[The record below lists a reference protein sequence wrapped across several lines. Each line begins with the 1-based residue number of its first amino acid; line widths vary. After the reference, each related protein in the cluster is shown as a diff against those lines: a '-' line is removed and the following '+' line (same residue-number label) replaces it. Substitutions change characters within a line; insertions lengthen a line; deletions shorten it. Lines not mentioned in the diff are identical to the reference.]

1 MAYNSKAPKKKDKNM
16 MVSLCMPRVKF
27 SILEASDFE
36 KELVRGIKEKIGVA
50 FTKNDQQLIDLDLKV
65 KGVPFL
71 EFELSKIN
79 LRLHQDAENQVI
91 GFFIKEISLV
101 NVEKRRDPRNI
112 LISSNHDIQYDS
124 SNINILG
131 KKSFDEHEHNMSGS
145 KKNVYKNLL
154 LDPEEEDQIPGDND
168 YVHDFDAEDQVDQFF
183 EMFMTVSPISKKTS
197 IDMG

>member
-1 MAYNSKAPKKKDKNM
+1 
-16 MVSLCMPRVKF
+16 
-27 SILEASDFE
+27 
-36 KELVRGIKEKIGVA
+36 
-50 FTKNDQQLIDLDLKV
+50 
-65 KGVPFL
+65 
-71 EFELSKIN
+71 
-79 LRLHQDAENQVI
+79 
-91 GFFIKEISLV
+91 V

-124 SNINILG
+124 SHKHTYSNI
-131 KKSFDEHEHNMSGS
+131 KKSFDEHDPNMSGL
-145 KKNVYKNLL
+145 KKNAYKNLL

>member
-1 MAYNSKAPKKKDKNM
+1 M
-16 MVSLCMPRVKF
+16 
-27 SILEASDFE
+27 
-36 KELVRGIKEKIGVA
+36 
-50 FTKNDQQLIDLDLKV
+50 
-65 KGVPFL
+65 
-71 EFELSKIN
+71 
-79 LRLHQDAENQVI
+79 
-91 GFFIKEISLV
+91 

-145 KKNVYKNLL
+145 KKNAYKNLL

>member
-1 MAYNSKAPKKKDKNM
+1 MTYNSKAPKKKDKNM

-79 LRLHQDAENQVI
+79 LRLH
-91 GFFIKEISLV
+91 
-101 NVEKRRDPRNI
+101 
-112 LISSNHDIQYDS
+112 
-124 SNINILG
+124 
-131 KKSFDEHEHNMSGS
+131 
-145 KKNVYKNLL
+145 
-154 LDPEEEDQIPGDND
+154 
-168 YVHDFDAEDQVDQFF
+168 
-183 EMFMTVSPISKKTS
+183 
-197 IDMG
+197 

>member
-1 MAYNSKAPKKKDKNM
+1 MAYRSKAPKKKDKNM
-16 MVSLCMPRVKF
+16 MVSLCIPRVKF

-36 KELVRGIKEKIGVA
+36 KELVRGIKEKIGVS
-50 FTKNDQQLIDLDLKV
+50 FTRNDQQLIDLDLKV

-79 LRLHQDAENQVI
+79 LRLHQYAENQVI

-124 SNINILG
+124 SNI
-131 KKSFDEHEHNMSGS
+131 KKSFDEHEHNMSGL
-145 KKNVYKNLL
+145 KKNAYKNLL
-154 LDPEEEDQIPGDND
+154 LDPEEEDQIPGDED
-168 YVHDFDAEDQVDQFF
+168 YVHEFDAEDQVDQFF
-183 EMFMTVSPISKKTS
+183 EMFMTVSPIFKKIS

>member
-1 MAYNSKAPKKKDKNM
+1 
-16 MVSLCMPRVKF
+16 MPRVKF

>member
-1 MAYNSKAPKKKDKNM
+1 MAYRSKAPKKKDKNM
-16 MVSLCMPRVKF
+16 MVSLCIPRVKF

-36 KELVRGIKEKIGVA
+36 KELVRGIKEKIGVS
-50 FTKNDQQLIDLDLKV
+50 FTRNDQQLIDLDLKV

-79 LRLHQDAENQVI
+79 LRLHQYAENQVI

-124 SNINILG
+124 SNI
-131 KKSFDEHEHNMSGS
+131 KKSFDEHEHNMSGL
-145 KKNVYKNLL
+145 KKNAYKNLL
-154 LDPEEEDQIPGDND
+154 LDPEEEDQIPGDED

-183 EMFMTVSPISKKTS
+183 EMFMTVSPIFKKIS

>member
-1 MAYNSKAPKKKDKNM
+1 
-16 MVSLCMPRVKF
+16 MVSLCIPRVKF

-36 KELVRGIKEKIGVA
+36 KELVRGIKEKIGVS
-50 FTKNDQQLIDLDLKV
+50 FTRNDQQLIDLDLKV

-79 LRLHQDAENQVI
+79 LRLHQYAENQVI

-124 SNINILG
+124 SNI
-131 KKSFDEHEHNMSGS
+131 KKSFDEHEHNMSGL
-145 KKNVYKNLL
+145 KKNAYKNLL
-154 LDPEEEDQIPGDND
+154 LDPEEEDQIPGDED

-183 EMFMTVSPISKKTS
+183 EMFMTVSPIFKKIS